1 MRKQP
6 LKLIV
11 DTNIILKAL
20 IKDSKT
26 RAILLN
32 PNHKFYLPEYAIEEV
47 EEHLPLLVG
56 KTGLPQEEIKL
67 ALSILLTNIEV
78 LPSEEILAKWNE
90 AKEIIGSVD
99 RGDIPFLAASLTIAC
114 DGIWSD
120 DKDLKRQ
127 ERVKVWNTGE
137 IIRLI

>member
-1 MRKQP
+1 M
-6 LKLIV
+6 KLIV

-20 IKDSKT
+20 IKNSKA

-32 PNHKFYLPEYAIEEV
+32 PNHGFYLPEYAIEGV
-47 EEHLPLLVG
+47 EKHLSLLVE
-56 KTGLPQEEIKL
+56 KTGLHEEEIKL
-67 ALSILLTNIEV
+67 VLNILLTNIQV

-90 AKEIIGSVD
+90 AREIIGSID
-99 RGDIPFLAASLTIAC
+99 EGDIPFLAASLTIAC

-127 ERVKVWNTGE
+127 GRVKVWSTRE

>member
-1 MRKQP
+1 M
-6 LKLIV
+6 KLIV

-20 IKDSKT
+20 IKDSKV

-32 PNHKFYLPEYAIEEV
+32 PNHQFYLPEYAIEEI
-47 EEHLPLLVG
+47 EEHMPLLVE
-56 KTGLPQEEIKL
+56 KTGLSEEEIKL
-67 ALSILLTNIEV
+67 ALNILLTNIQV
-78 LPSEEILAKWNE
+78 LPSEEVLEKWSE
-90 AKEIIGSVD
+90 AKEIMGTID
-99 RGDIPFLAASLTIAC
+99 EDDTPFLAASLTIAC

-127 ERVKVWNTGE
+127 RRVKVWNTRE

>member
-1 MRKQP
+1 

-11 DTNIILKAL
+11 DTNILLKAL

-32 PNHKFYLPEYAIEEV
+32 PNHQFHLPEYAIEEV
-47 EEHLPLLVG
+47 MEHMALLVE
-56 KTGLPQEEIKL
+56 KTGLPEEEIKL
-67 ALSILLTNIEV
+67 ALNILLTNIQII
-78 LPSEEILAKWNE
+78 PSEEVSEKWGE
-90 AKEIIGSVD
+90 AKEVMGTVD
-99 RGDIPFLAASLTIAC
+99 EGDIPFLAASLAIAC

-127 ERVKVWNTGE
+127 ERVKVWNTRE
-137 IIRLI
+137 IVQLI

>member
-1 MRKQP
+1 

-20 IKDSKT
+20 IKDSKV

-32 PNHKFYLPEYAIEEV
+32 PNHQFYLPEYAIEEI
-47 EEHLPLLVG
+47 EEHMPLLVE
-56 KTGLPQEEIKL
+56 KTGLSEEEIKL
-67 ALSILLTNIEV
+67 ALNILLTNIQV
-78 LPSEEILAKWNE
+78 LPSEEVLEKWSE
-90 AKEIIGSVD
+90 AKEIMGTID
-99 RGDIPFLAASLTIAC
+99 EDDTPFLAASLTIAC

-127 ERVKVWNTGE
+127 RRVKVWNTRE